1 MKTIIPNLSSL
12 FGTWASAGRYGDVAD
27 FDMAHDEAEAVRSKV
42 ETLPVAHR
50 KKAVGG
56 VQQFGNSV
64 GEPKYI
70 DGSMLV
76 KRKIA

>member
-1 MKTIIPNLSSL
+1 MKTSSFPSLSNL
-12 FGTWASAGRYGDVAD
+12 FVTWASAGQYGEVAD
-27 FDMAHDEAEAVRSKV
+27 LDNADEAEAVTSKV
-42 ETLPVAHR
+42 HTLPVTNR

-56 VQQFGNSV
+56 VQQFGNSSS
-64 GEPKYI
+64 EPKYI